1 MQDTLHQI
9 QKYLEAIWRRRW
21 LVILPTLLC
30 AAVSVFM
37 AATMPSYYRSTTT
50 ILVEQQQIPEEYV
63 TPTNRTPFGQRLQ
76 TIRQQILSR
85 PNLKNIINDF
95 HLYSKK
101 GDGGWIS
108 NAVSRI
114 TGRETN
120 DPPAQEAI
128 FEQMSKDI
136 EVNVIGGQRG
146 DAFSIS
152 YTGSDPYTVMQVTS
166 TLASLFIEENLKVR
180 EQYAEGTSEF
190 LTNELESAKKELD
203 SQESSVRSFKEKFMG
218 GLPQQLETNLRA
230 LDRLQLDIQNVRA
243 DIKSAEDRKILL
255 ESQLNQAASGSVQEA
270 PGVFVDPVAAELTR
284 LQHDLSALLAN
295 YNENYPDVITTRRRI
310 DELKA
315 LLSKPKDKPKENSD
329 NSLSRLSPEMRN
341 PAAYNNLVTVKSQLA
356 ALRQR
361 EADIIKQIGF
371 FDKRVENTPAIEQ
384 QFADLRRDYE
394 ISLRNYQTLLEK
406 KLHAKLSENLEKRQ
420 KGERFTIL
428 DPANLPEQPFK
439 PNRPAV
445 ALMGPLGGL
454 SLGVAL
460 VLVLESLTPVF
471 RTREELTADIDM
483 PVLATVPLFAS
494 SKSAK
499 NRKTPFRFS
508 KRTHGH
514 T

>member
-1 MQDTLHQI
+1 MQETLNQI
-9 QKYLEAIWRRRW
+9 KKYLEAVWRRKW
-21 LVILPTLLC
+21 LVILPTLLF
-30 AAVSVFM
+30 AAVSVFI
-37 AATMPSYYRSTTT
+37 AATLPSHYRSTTT

-85 PNLKNIINDF
+85 PNLKKIINDF
-95 HLYSKK
+95 NLYQNK
-101 GDGGWIS
+101 GGGGWIS
-108 NAVSRI
+108 GAMSRI
-114 TGRETN
+114 TGKEAN
-120 DPPAQEAI
+120 DSPAQEAV
-128 FEQMSKDI
+128 FEQMSRDI

-203 SQESSVRSFKEKFMG
+203 SQESAVRSFKEKFMG

-230 LDRLQLDIQNVRA
+230 LDRLQMDIQNVRA

-255 ESQLNQAASGSVQEA
+255 ESQLNQSASGTLQEG
-270 PGVFVDPVAAELTR
+270 PGVFVDPLAAELTR
-284 LQHDLSALLAN
+284 LQHDLGALLAN

-315 LLSKPKDKPKENSD
+315 LLSKPRERSGVNRDD
-329 NSLSRLSPEMRN
+329 SLATLSPEIRN
-341 PAAYNNLVTVKSQLA
+341 PTAYNNLVTVKSQLA

-371 FDKRVENTPAIEQ
+371 FDRRVENTPAIEQ
-384 QFADLRRDYE
+384 RFADLRRDYE

-428 DPANLPEQPFK
+428 DPANLPERPFK

-445 ALMGPLGGL
+445 ALMGPLGGM

-460 VLVLESLTPVF
+460 VLLLESLTPVF
-471 RTREELTADIDM
+471 RTREELSAEVDM
-483 PVLATVPLFAS
+483 PVLATIPLFAS
-494 SKSAK
+494 SKPEQ
-499 NRKTPFRFS
+499 NRKQRFKLP
-508 KRTHGH
+508 KRTNGH
-514 T
+514 I